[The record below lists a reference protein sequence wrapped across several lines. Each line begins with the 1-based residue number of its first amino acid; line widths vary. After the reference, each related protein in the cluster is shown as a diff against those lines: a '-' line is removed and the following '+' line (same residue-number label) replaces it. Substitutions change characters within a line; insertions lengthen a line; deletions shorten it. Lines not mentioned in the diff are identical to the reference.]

1 MTGAFFPSF
10 GTVDEGK
17 IEEHDRKP
25 GGKRAMSNLIKAG
38 LVALVLCLAAPVAAG
53 PFEDGADA
61 AERGDF
67 ATALQLWQPLANQG
81 DPRAQ
86 QSLGNM
92 YANGQ
97 GVPQD
102 DAEAVKWFRKAA
114 DQGDPYAQF
123 NLGNMYAEARG
134 VPQDDAQ
141 AVKWFRKAADQGDP
155 GAQYNLGV
163 TYQRGQGVPQDYA
176 EAIKWYRRAAD
187 QDHASAQTNLGYMYA
202 EGQGVPQD
210 YVSAHMWFS
219 VSSAQGNQ
227 LAAKNRDNIARR
239 MTPAQI
245 VEAQRLA
252 REWKPTMLP
261 TR

>member
-1 MTGAFFPSF
+1 M
-10 GTVDEGK
+10 
-17 IEEHDRKP
+17 R
-25 GGKRAMSNLIKAG
+25 NLIKAG

-53 PFEDGADA
+53 PFEDGVAA

-81 DPRAQ
+81 DPRAR

-114 DQGDPYAQF
+114 DQGDP
-123 NLGNMYAEARG
+123 GAR
-134 VPQDDAQ
+134 
-141 AVKWFRKAADQGDP
+141 
-155 GAQYNLGV
+155 YNLGV
-163 TYQRGQGVPQDYA
+163 TYQQGQGLPQDYA

-202 EGQGVPQD
+202 EGQGVAQD

-227 LAAKNRDNIARR
+227 TAAKNRDNVARR
-239 MTPAQI
+239 MTPMQI
-245 VEAQRLA
+245 AEAQRLA
-252 REWKPTMLP
+252 REWKPTTQLP
-261 TR
+261 R

>member
-1 MTGAFFPSF
+1 M
-10 GTVDEGK
+10 
-17 IEEHDRKP
+17 R
-25 GGKRAMSNLIKAG
+25 NLIKAG

-134 VPQDDAQ
+134 VLQDDAE
-141 AVKWFRKAADQGDP
+141 AMKWYRKPADQGNAE
-155 GAQYNLGV
+155 AQFNLGLL
-163 TYQRGQGVPQDYA
+163 Y
-176 EAIKWYRRAAD
+176 
-187 QDHASAQTNLGYMYA
+187 
-202 EGQGVPQD
+202 
-210 YVSAHMWFS
+210 
-219 VSSAQGNQ
+219 
-227 LAAKNRDNIARR
+227 DNGRKR
-239 MTPAQI
+239 SRLKPAQI
-245 VEAQRLA
+245 SLSPRRRPAHTTSITA
-252 REWKPTMLP
+252 
-261 TR
+261 

>member
-1 MTGAFFPSF
+1 MAQSLKMESTEPSDMQISRIRLRHSRLHGAFQADDAAIRSVTGAFFPSF

-67 ATALQLWQPLANQG
+67 ATALQLWQLLTNQG

-114 DQGDPYAQF
+114 DQGDPY
-123 NLGNMYAEARG
+123 G
-134 VPQDDAQ
+134 
-141 AVKWFRKAADQGDP
+141 
-155 GAQYNLGV
+155 
-163 TYQRGQGVPQDYA
+163 
-176 EAIKWYRRAAD
+176 
-187 QDHASAQTNLGYMYA
+187 
-202 EGQGVPQD
+202 
-210 YVSAHMWFS
+210 
-219 VSSAQGNQ
+219 
-227 LAAKNRDNIARR
+227 
-239 MTPAQI
+239 
-245 VEAQRLA
+245 
-252 REWKPTMLP
+252 PTLH
-261 TR
+261 